1 MDTFGCELRHLGG
14 CGGGLEQ
21 AHIINKSR
29 MRNVAKALKYC
40 DDHFEVLIGV
50 VCHSHNTGRTHDS
63 KGNRAFL
70 LLKRCDLFGY
80 DYVDEVVNGLL
91 ALFKV
96 PPSDL
101 RLAALLAVGEEE
113 K

>member
-1 MDTFGCELRHLGG
+1 
-14 CGGGLEQ
+14 
-21 AHIINKSR
+21 
-29 MRNVAKALKYC
+29 
-40 DDHFEVLIGV
+40 
-50 VCHSHNTGRTHDS
+50 
-63 KGNRAFL
+63 
-70 LLKRCDLFGY
+70 LFGY

>member
-1 MDTFGCELRHLGG
+1 MCEGG
-14 CGGGLEQ
+14 
-21 AHIINKSR
+21 
-29 MRNVAKALKYC
+29 NV
-40 DDHFEVLIGV
+40 
-50 VCHSHNTGRTHDS
+50 GREADS
-63 KGNRAFL
+63 KSARAFL
-70 LLKRCDLFGY
+70 LLKRCELFGY

-113 K
+113 R